1 MNHSAKHPVVLIILD
16 GWGHREDTRD
26 NAIAGADSP
35 NWDRL
40 WQDSPHTLIS
50 GSGRDV
56 GLPAGQMGNSEVGH
70 MSLGAGRIIYQSI
83 TRIDKAIDDG
93 SFNDNPVYTEAID
106 AAVDRG
112 GAVHVMATRIL
123 NGEPSASG
131 YRSDK
136 PTHAAA
142 LSVGQALAMYLT
154 TYPEYFI
161 MLLSNK
167 LSIASWP
174 SAF

>member
-1 MNHSAKHPVVLIILD
+1 MIREFLENHHGGLTMCIELGNEDRMELMTLD
-16 GWGHREDTRD
+16 
-26 NAIAGADSP
+26 
-35 NWDRL
+35 L
-40 WQDSPHTLIS
+40 
-50 GSGRDV
+50 
-56 GLPAGQMGNSEVGH
+56 
-70 MSLGAGRIIYQSI
+70 
-83 TRIDKAIDDG
+83 
-93 SFNDNPVYTEAID
+93 
-106 AAVDRG
+106 G